1 MIFTEIDF
9 IVALCLLLGA
19 ILYSSVGHA
28 GASAYIA
35 IMALFSLPMTVIKPT
50 ALVLNILVASFA
62 TFRYVKKGFFDLE
75 LLLPLVIGA
84 LPAAFLGGYIQAPN
98 QFYKLLV
105 GFILMYSAYRM
116 VRVQNQAEF
125 ENTHQPPFWLA
136 VCVGAGIGFLAG
148 LTGTGGGIFLSPVI
162 LFFGWSQTRNSLGT
176 ASIFILINSIS
187 GLLGNLSSIHHLPQA
202 LPLYLLAVFIGA
214 VIGTAIG
221 TRHASVPTIRK
232 LLGIVL
238 LIAGAKLIWT
248 AFSA

>member
-1 MIFTEIDF
+1 MI
-9 IVALCLLLGA
+9 ALCLLLGA
-19 ILYSSVGHA
+19 ILYTSVGHA

-35 IMALFSLPMTVIKPT
+35 IMALFSLPAAVIKPT

-62 TFRYVKKGFFDLE
+62 TFRYVKKGFFDLK

-105 GFILMYSAYRM
+105 GIILIYSAYRM
-116 VRVQNQAEF
+116 VRVTHQVES
-125 ENTHQPPFWLA
+125 EITHQPSFLLA
-136 VCVGAGIGFLAG
+136 LCVGAGIGFLAG

-176 ASIFILINSIS
+176 ASVFILMNSIS
-187 GLLGNLSSIHHLPQA
+187 GLLGNLSSIHSLPQA
-202 LPLYLLAVFIGA
+202 LPLYLVAVFLGA
-214 VIGTAIG
+214 VVGTAIG
-221 TRHASVPTIRK
+221 TQHASVPTIRK

-238 LIAGAKLIWT
+238 LIAGTKLIWA